1 MWHIHWKL
9 SFSQNTWC
17 RFYYK
22 FTDSIFW
29 SNGFFRSR
37 LIWISTFARPGQ
49 ILIQE
54 EKSKRYSFVWE
65 SVEKINLKAGNK
77 KKCFHNYIPV
87 LNKSMCLKN
96 HLFYAFDSWGMLVS
110 VSFVCLLCLALWQFN
125 TIFCLNINIK
135 FVMVFFSNCHLLL
148 LVTRA

>member
-1 MWHIHWKL
+1 MLNKSMWHIHWKL

-77 KKCFHNYIPV
+77 KNVFIIISLCWTKACAWKTTY
-87 LNKSMCLKN
+87 SMLSTLGACW
-96 HLFYAFDSWGMLVS
+96 S
-110 VSFVCLLCLALWQFN
+110 VCLLCV
-125 TIFCLNINIK
+125 FCAWLFGSLTQSSVWI
-135 FVMVFFSNCHLLL
+135 L
-148 LVTRA
+148 T